1 MTLKGRSIV
10 RKTFLQKKLTEN
22 IAKSKEL
29 WQVLQSLGLRNRET
43 SPSSI
48 FFKNKNAVSFDSLA
62 VVETFKKR
70 YSSPAKNLV

>member
-10 RKTFLQKKLTEN
+10 RKKFLQKTLTEN

-29 WQVLQSLGLRNRET
+29 WQALKLLGLQNRET
-43 SPSSI
+43 SPSNI
-48 FFKNKNAVSFDSLA
+48 CFKNKNAVSFDSLA
-62 VVETFKKR
+62 VAETFKKR